1 MICLRQDLHFA
12 RNYLREEVLPSTFCS
27 GCGCGT
33 LANCFL
39 KAIEEMG
46 HRDLKQF
53 VFCSGI
59 GCSAWIPSPHFRA
72 DTIHVTHGRSIPVAL
87 GINLVRPELKV
98 VVIGGDGDIAGIGLN
113 HVVQAARRNLD
124 LTVFMANNMI
134 YGMTGGQIAPTT
146 PLGVKTS
153 TTPHGSFEYPLD
165 VSKLM
170 VASGASYVAR
180 WTTFHAIQLKGAIR
194 EALAKE
200 GFSFIEVI
208 TQCPAIFGRRLGM
221 EEGKRMLS
229 WFRDNSIPLSKAKDM
244 EEGLLAG
251 KIVVGKFVDIKKPG
265 LLRNLNELRGK
276 VTRSEQT

>member
-1 MICLRQDLHFA
+1 MICLKEDLHFA
-12 RNYLREEVLPSTFCS
+12 RNYLREEALPSTFCP
-27 GCGCGT
+27 GCGCGM

-39 KAIEEMG
+39 KAVEEMG

-59 GCSAWIPSPHFRA
+59 GCSAWIPSPHFKA

-87 GINLVRPELKV
+87 GIKLVRPELKV